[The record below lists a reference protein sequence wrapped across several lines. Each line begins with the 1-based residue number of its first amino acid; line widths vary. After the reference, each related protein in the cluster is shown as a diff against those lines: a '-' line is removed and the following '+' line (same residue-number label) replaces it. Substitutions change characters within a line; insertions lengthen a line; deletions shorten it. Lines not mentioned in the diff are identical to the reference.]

1 MTVKE
6 LFGKQM
12 TMPRLILKLGVE
24 ALLVWNFWK
33 YATEY
38 ATTSQDPPWECFSTG
53 YRQPNPVGDG
63 ENMSAAFTQLCWFG
77 FYLAVIA
84 LVVGVV
90 ELVNKFAKI
99 EPLTYVVNIA
109 DSVIVLA
116 AAAWLVWCYTV
127 RLSQD
132 GKICAGA
139 TTNVTGPTKPYA
151 YEQGSMLVTLMV
163 IMTIV
168 PVALFVATN
177 CGCL

>member
-1 MTVKE
+1 MTFKE

-53 YRQPNPVGDG
+53 YRQPNPFGDG

-90 ELVNKFAKI
+90 ELVNKFAKVK
-99 EPLTYVVNIA
+99 ELTYAVNVA
-109 DSVIVLA
+109 DSVIILA

-127 RLSQD
+127 RLSQH